1 MIFRTFAERKRLES
15 LAGEPEIYVYDEAPP
30 QFRHQICSAF
40 SDGIGPYTS
49 VGPYD
54 VSGLPREAIKA
65 NECWSR
71 IDHVCFEEIF
81 PYHEYATRVFPS
93 ERVVQALTAIKDIDI
108 FLSIVEIGCVF
119 LVETAQDTY
128 LDTRKRQS
136 LLGTI
141 SEINERFEQHAIGYQ
156 FENGKIIRKDS
167 ELIHAEIIKPT
178 LSLLAEP
185 IFEKINDEF
194 MTAHEHYRHKN
205 FKDAVTAAN
214 RAFETMLK
222 VICDLN
228 KWKYGKGDRVSELV
242 TLVGKNG
249 LFTHDFD
256 KGISAYI
263 AAMKTGL
270 PTVRNDAGGHGEG
283 LEDNAVTSEIARYA
297 IDLAATNILFLGN
310 CYSALARNKGAEC
323 YRLR

>member
-49 VGPYD
+49 VGLYD
-54 VSGLPREAIKA
+54 VSVSRDTTKA
-65 NECWSR
+65 NECWR
-71 IDHVCFEEIF
+71 AIDHICFKEIF
-81 PYHEYATRVFPS
+81 PYREYAKRQFPS
-93 ERVVQALTAIKDIDI
+93 EGVIEALTTIKDIDV
-108 FLSIVEIGCVF
+108 FLSIVEIGCLF
-119 LVETAQDTY
+119 LVDMAEDTY
-128 LDTRKRQS
+128 LGTSKRQAV
-136 LLGTI
+136 LGAI

-167 ELIHAEIIKPT
+167 EFIHAEIIKPA
-178 LSLLAEP
+178 LSLLAQP

-194 MTAHEHYRHKN
+194 MTAHEHYRLKN

-214 RAFETMLK
+214 RSFETMLK
-222 VICDLN
+222 VICDLE
-228 KWKYGKGDRVSELV
+228 KWKYRKGDRASELV
-242 TLVGKNG
+242 TLVSQNG

-256 KGISAYI
+256 KGILAYT

-297 IDLAATNILFLGN
+297 IDLAASNILFLGN
-310 CYSALARNKGAEC
+310 CYLALKRSNGA
-323 YRLR
+323 